1 MNWLTKLLYFPLTVV
16 FHPLLVMV
24 ILWLIFFSFN
34 PYAFGFND
42 WSGTV
47 LSATSIRLF
56 VGSTFLPALAIF
68 LVRQLGLIEN
78 LSLNGIKERI
88 VPLTIACLFYF
99 WIYLNISE
107 NGSFPNYF
115 QQAILGICLS
125 LLLSFFS
132 VIFSRINLFAT
143 SSVSLVTAFISSEL
157 GIHRYYFFM
166 NGQALLESHWVISVM
181 VLVFGFYLSLRLY
194 LGRNSM
200 QETIAGIATGLGG
213 QLIAAIIM

>member
-125 LLLSFFS
+125 LLLSFFF

>member
-34 PYAFGFND
+34 PYAFGFDD